1 MQKKFHCVELWV
13 MSIWDERQIDV
24 AKKLGRPKSVVCRWF
39 KLRRV
44 PVNVLDEVEKHYG
57 DKREDLR
64 PDVPW
69 RKQD

>member
-1 MQKKFHCVELWV
+1 LQKKFHYVELYA
-13 MSIWDERQIDV
+13 MSIWDERQSDV
-24 AKKLGRPKSVVCRWF
+24 ARRLGKPKSVICRWF

-44 PVNVLDEVEKHYG
+44 PIRELDDVERIYG